1 MTTLAHAGVA
11 PTPEQADALATRL
24 FRAIERGDVDAVAE
38 LYADDVAVWHNT
50 SGRAQTKH
58 ENLALLKGLTERA
71 EDWRYEDVR
80 RRCYAGGC
88 SQQHVL
94 RGKLRGRDAFAIP
107 VCIVLEMAEGRIRRI
122 DEYLDSAA
130 LGALF
135 GD

>member
-1 MTTLAHAGVA
+1 M
-11 PTPEQADALATRL
+11 TPEEVDRLATRL
-24 FRAIERGDVDAVAE
+24 FAAIEKGDVDAVAA

-50 SGRAQTKH
+50 SGQAQTKQ
-58 ENLALLKGLTERA
+58 ENLALLKGLTARA

-80 RRCYAGGC
+80 RRCYPGGC

-94 RGKLRGRDAFAIP
+94 RGKLRGRAPFDFP
-107 VCIVLEMAEGRIRRI
+107 VCIVLVMANDKIRRI

-135 GD
+135 